1 LNNEHHAGNRHQ
13 SHENDRL
20 HESSLHKNRL
30 YENRLGTTNR
40 RSRHLHRYAGFF
52 GVALLALVPAS
63 GQAQEKPNTLPPVNV
78 EAPKNRAATRPQQTS
93 TTRTTGAKRRVARSA
108 KPPKPVVQVV
118 DDGNGPNNNNS
129 GPPLQQA
136 PSLGKTGTK
145 LADLPASVQII
156 PREVVTAQG
165 GTLLRDAI
173 NNASGINSGGQD
185 SLGYFDH
192 FLIRGLNAQVYT
204 DGFSDG
210 DQLGGLV
217 HSLNG
222 VRRVEI
228 LEGPGS
234 ALFGSG
240 PPGGTIN
247 IVHYDPSAVFHW
259 GTSTQFGS
267 FGTVTN
273 SNYVTGP
280 TTIPGLNYRIDTT
293 FAGGEGFRDLTSQD
307 YEVRPAFSW
316 HTGEHTFNFALDA
329 RHIEQTP
336 DAYGLIYLNGSP
348 ITGVPNTAKYS
359 TPFSFAKQDDIRP
372 TFTDQ
377 WDITNYL
384 TINNRFSFTH
394 REIDAMRN
402 NDSMTAINSTSGT
415 HIQVVNG
422 VDELVGR
429 QLRFQNDSD
438 AFFDYQFEPVW
449 KFYTGD
455 IHHTLLTGFEYQYQ
469 VMDTNRV
476 TANLPN
482 INNIFAPVATENI
495 NALPFMCD
503 SQHSCD
509 NNHLVAS
516 YYGLYATDQMDLTDK
531 WKLRLGV
538 RQDWYENELDPLVTV
553 PNATTGLPSA
563 FTNTGVPII
572 AGVPLFRDDKPLSW
586 NVGTL
591 YHLTPWLAPYIGA
604 SQSYLTNFNSENTQ
618 FGIGKPESAR
628 QYEAGVRFSFLN
640 ERVVLNTAVFNV
652 SRDNVATTI
661 AGPTTG
667 QDLVVFDSQLTNGV
681 EASLL
686 AKITDQWS
694 LLANAT
700 HQDAVVTAAPQ
711 ALTTIGNRPQGV
723 PANMANVWSTYKFAI
738 GGVPGFQVGLG
749 ANYRDK
755 TYSDTTNVNWVPS
768 YVIGNAMIGWENANW
783 GFTLNVKNL
792 TNQLY
797 YVAANGAG
805 GFVGEGLGAYLT
817 VRYRQ

>member
-1 LNNEHHAGNRHQ
+1 LNNEYRA
-13 SHENDRL
+13 
-20 HESSLHKNRL
+20 
-30 YENRLGTTNR
+30 ENRATSNSKANR
-40 RSRHLHRYAGFF
+40 RSPYLHRYAGFF
-52 GVALLALVPAS
+52 GATLLALVPAS

-78 EAPKNRAATRPQQTS
+78 EAPKNRAATKPQQTS
-93 TTRTTGAKRRVARSA
+93 TTRTTGAKRRAARSNQ
-108 KPPKPVVQVV
+108 PPKPEVQVA

-156 PREVVTAQG
+156 PREVVTEQG

-247 IVHYDPSAVFHW
+247 IVHYDPSSVFHW
-259 GTSTQFGS
+259 GTSTQVGS

-280 TTIPGLNYRIDTT
+280 TTIDGLNYRIDTT
-293 FAGGEGFRDLTSQD
+293 FAGGQGFRDLTSQD
-307 YEVRPAFSW
+307 YEIRPAFSW

-336 DAYGLIYLNGSP
+336 DAYGLIYFNGSP

-359 TPFSFAKQDDIRP
+359 TPFSFAKQDNIRP
-372 TFTDQ
+372 TFSDK

-394 REIDAMRN
+394 REIDVMRN
-402 NDSMTAINSTSGT
+402 NDSMSATGT
-415 HIQVVNG
+415 HVAVING
-422 VDELVGR
+422 LDALVGR

-449 KFYTGD
+449 KFYTGG
-455 IHHTLLTGFEYQYQ
+455 IHHTLLTGFEYQHQ

-476 TANLPN
+476 TADLPM

-495 NALPFMCD
+495 NTVAFQCD
-503 SQHSCD
+503 VKHSCD
-509 NNHLVAS
+509 NNHLVAN
-516 YYGLYATDQMDLTDK
+516 YYGVYATDQIDLTDK

-538 RQDWYENELDPLVTV
+538 RQDWFDNELDPLITV
-553 PNATTGLPSA
+553 PGQFTATGI
-563 FTNTGVPII
+563 PIV
-572 AGVPLFRDDKPLSW
+572 AGVPETRSDKPVSW

-591 YHLTPWLAPYIGA
+591 YHLTPWIAPYIGA
-604 SQSYLTNFNSENTQ
+604 SQSYLTNFNSENTTN
-618 FGIGKPESAR
+618 GIGKPESAR
-628 QYEAGVRFSFLN
+628 QYEAGIRFTFLN
-640 ERVVLNTAVFNV
+640 ERIVLNTAVFNV
-652 SRDNVATTI
+652 SRDNVATLV
-661 AGPTTG
+661 TG
-667 QDLVVFDSQLTNGV
+667 LLPNGQELVVFDSQLTNGV

-686 AKITDQWS
+686 AKVTDQWQI
-694 LLANAT
+694 LANAT
-700 HQDAVVTAAPQ
+700 HQEAVLTAAPQ
-711 ALTTIGNRPQGV
+711 ALATLGNHPQGV
-723 PANMANVWSTYKFAI
+723 PANMANLWSTYKFAI
-738 GGVPGFQVGLG
+738 GGVQGFQVGLG

-755 TYSDTTNVNWVPS
+755 TYSDTTNVNSVPS

-783 GFTLNVKNL
+783 GFALNIKNF

-797 YVAANGAG
+797 FVAANGAG
-805 GFVGEGLGAYLT
+805 GFVGEGLGAYVT